1 MKPSSSAKTAPAFFS
16 MELIDGNKT
25 AADIVAELKAGVAA
39 LPGRKPCIALVRV
52 GDDPA
57 SVSYV
62 KKKEKTAAEIGI
74 ESRIILPP
82 ISITQDELFK
92 ILDDLNADPTVDGI
106 LVQAP
111 LPKHIDEVAVFRRV
125 SAAKDVDGFN
135 TINLGKVAQED
146 DTGFVACTPAGI
158 MELLARSG
166 TDLKGKHVVVLGRSL
181 IVGKPVA
188 LLALQKKA
196 GANGTVTICHSGT
209 SNLPAI
215 TRQADVLIAAIGRPE
230 FVTADMVKPG
240 AVVID
245 VGINR
250 VPDASKKTGYRLTG
264 DVHFPSVSPLCSKI
278 TPVPG
283 GVGPMTVAMLMKNT
297 VKAYHLA
304 TAS

>member
-1 MKPSSSAKTAPAFFS
+1 MD
-16 MELIDGNKT
+16 LIDGNLV
-25 AADIVAELKAGVAA
+25 AAAIIAELKAEVASFK
-39 LPGRKPCIALVRV
+39 GRKPCIALVRV
-52 GDDPA
+52 GEDPA

-74 ESRIILPP
+74 TSRVILPP
-82 ISITQDELFK
+82 VTITQEELFAL
-92 ILDDLNADPTVDGI
+92 LDQLNADPTVDGI
-106 LVQAP
+106 LVQSP

-135 TINLGKVAQED
+135 TLNLGKIAQED
-146 DTGFVACTPAGI
+146 PTGFVACTPAGI

-166 TDLKGKHVVVLGRSL
+166 VDLKGKHVVVLGRSL

-196 GANGTVTICHSGT
+196 GANGTVTICHSQT
-209 SNLPAI
+209 KDLPSI
-215 TRQADVLIAAIGRPE
+215 TRQADVLIAAIGRAE

-250 VPDASKKTGYRLTG
+250 VADATKKTGYRLTG
-264 DVHFPSVSPLCSKI
+264 DVNFPAVSPLTSKI

-297 VKAYHLA
+297 VKAYRLQ
-304 TAS
+304 TAA

>member
-1 MKPSSSAKTAPAFFS
+1 
-16 MELIDGNKT
+16 MELIDGNQI
-25 AADIVAELKAGVAA
+25 AAAIIAELKTEIAA

-52 GDDPA
+52 GEDPA

-62 KKKEKTAAEIGI
+62 RKKEKTAAEIGVT
-74 ESRIILPP
+74 SRIILPP
-82 ISITQDELFK
+82 ITISQTELFAL
-92 ILDDLNADPTVDGI
+92 LDELNADLTVDGI
-106 LVQAP
+106 LVQSP

-125 SAAKDVDGFN
+125 APEKDVDGFN

-146 DTGFVACTPAGI
+146 ETGFVACTPAGI

-166 TDLKGKHVVVLGRSL
+166 VDLKGKHVVVLGRSL
-181 IVGKPVA
+181 IVGKPIA

-196 GANGTVTICHSGT
+196 GANATVTICHSAT
-209 SNLPAI
+209 VNLPAI
-215 TRQADVLIAAIGRPE
+215 TRQADVLIAAIGRAE

-250 VPDASKKTGYRLTG
+250 VSDATKKTGYRLTG
-264 DVHFPSVSPLCSKI
+264 DVAFDRVAPLCSKI

-297 VKAYHLA
+297 VKANRLRA
-304 TAS
+304 

>member
-1 MKPSSSAKTAPAFFS
+1 
-16 MELIDGNKT
+16 MELIDGNQI
-25 AADIVAELKAGVAA
+25 AAAIVAELTAEVAA
-39 LPGRKPCIALVRV
+39 LSGRKPCIALVRV

-62 KKKEKTAAEIGI
+62 KKKEKTAADIGI
-74 ESRIILPP
+74 TSRIILPP
-82 ISITQDELFK
+82 VTISQAELFAL
-92 ILDDLNADPTVDGI
+92 LDELNADPTVDGI
-106 LVQAP
+106 LVQSP

-125 SAAKDVDGFN
+125 SPEKDVDGFN

-146 DTGFVACTPAGI
+146 ETGFVACTPAGI

-166 TDLKGKHVVVLGRSL
+166 VDLKGKHVVVLGRSL

-196 GANGTVTICHSGT
+196 GANGTVTICHSAT
-209 SNLPAI
+209 ANLPAI

-250 VPDASKKTGYRLTG
+250 VPDTTKKSGYRLTG
-264 DVHFPSVSPLCSKI
+264 DVAFQAVSPLCSKI

-283 GVGPMTVAMLMKNT
+283 GVGPMTVAMLLKNT
-297 VKAYHLA
+297 VKAFRQRGA
-304 TAS
+304 Q

>member
-1 MKPSSSAKTAPAFFS
+1 
-16 MELIDGNKT
+16 MELIDGNQI
-25 AADIVAELKAGVAA
+25 AAAIIAELKTEVAGIA
-39 LPGRKPCIALVRV
+39 GRKPCIALVRV
-52 GDDPA
+52 GEDPA

-74 ESRIILPP
+74 EGRIHLPP
-82 ISITQDELFK
+82 VDITPADLFAL
-92 ILDDLNADPTVDGI
+92 IDRLNADPGVDGI
-106 LVQAP
+106 LVQSP
-111 LPKHIDEVAVFRRV
+111 LPKHIDELAVFRRV
-125 SAAKDVDGFN
+125 APEKDVDGFN
-135 TINLGKVAQED
+135 TLNLGKVAQED

-209 SNLPAI
+209 GNLPAL

-250 VPDASKKTGYRLTG
+250 VPDATKKTGYRLTG
-264 DVHFPSVSPLCSKI
+264 DVHFATVAPLCRSI

-297 VKAYHLA
+297 VKAYRLQNRR
-304 TAS
+304 

>member
-1 MKPSSSAKTAPAFFS
+1 
-16 MELIDGNKT
+16 MELIDGNEI
-25 AADIVAELKAGVAA
+25 AAAIAAELKAEVAA

-52 GDDPA
+52 GEDPA

-62 KKKEKTAAEIGI
+62 RKKEKTAAEIGVT
-74 ESRIILPP
+74 SRVILPP
-82 ISITQDELFK
+82 ITITQAELFAL
-92 ILDDLNADPTVDGI
+92 LDQLNADPTVDGI
-106 LVQAP
+106 LVQSP

-125 SAAKDVDGFN
+125 APDKDVDGFN

-146 DTGFVACTPAGI
+146 ETGFVACTPAGI

-166 TDLKGKHVVVLGRSL
+166 VDLKGKHVVVLGRSL
-181 IVGKPVA
+181 IVGKPIA

-196 GANGTVTICHSGT
+196 GANATVTICHSAT
-209 SNLPAI
+209 TNLPAL
-215 TRQADVLIAAIGRPE
+215 TRQADVLIAAIGRAE

-240 AVVID
+240 AIVID

-250 VPDASKKTGYRLTG
+250 VADATKKTGYRLTG
-264 DVHFPSVSPLCSKI
+264 DVHFETVAPLCAKI

-297 VKAYHLA
+297 VKAYRLRA
-304 TAS
+304 

>member
-1 MKPSSSAKTAPAFFS
+1 
-16 MELIDGNKT
+16 MELIDGNQI
-25 AADIVAELKAGVAA
+25 AAAIVAELKQQVSD

-52 GDDPA
+52 GEDPA

-62 KKKEKTAAEIGI
+62 KKKEKTAAEIGM

-82 ISITQDELFK
+82 ATISQGELEAL
-92 ILDDLNADPTVDGI
+92 IDQLNNDPTVDGI
-106 LVQAP
+106 LVQSP
-111 LPKHIDEVAVFRRV
+111 LPKPLDEAAAFRRL
-125 SAAKDVDGFN
+125 AAHKDVDGFHTLN
-135 TINLGKVAQED
+135 IGKVAQED

-209 SNLPAI
+209 ANLAAI
-215 TRQADVLIAAIGRPE
+215 TRQADVLIAAIGRAE

-240 AVVID
+240 AVIID

-250 VPDASKKTGYRLTG
+250 VPDSTKKSGYRLTG
-264 DVHFPSVSPLCSKI
+264 DVHFPTVSPLAAKI

-283 GVGPMTVAMLMKNT
+283 GVGPMTVCMLMKNT
-297 VKAYHLA
+297 LKARLQNGA
-304 TAS
+304 

>member
-1 MKPSSSAKTAPAFFS
+1 MT
-16 MELIDGNKT
+16 LIDGNQI
-25 AADIVAELKAGVAA
+25 AATLIAELKAEVAA
-39 LPGRKPCIALVRV
+39 FSGRKPCIALVRV

-62 KKKEKTAAEIGI
+62 KKKEKTAAEIGLT
-74 ESRIILPP
+74 SRIILPP
-82 ISITQDELFK
+82 VTISQDELFA
-92 ILDDLNADPTVDGI
+92 IIDDLNRDPEVDGI
-106 LVQAP
+106 LVQSP

-125 SAAKDVDGFN
+125 SADKDVDGFN
-135 TINLGKVAQED
+135 TLNLGKVAQED
-146 DTGFVACTPAGI
+146 ETGFVACTPAGI
-158 MELLARSG
+158 MELLARSNV
-166 TDLKGKHVVVLGRSL
+166 DLKGKHVVVLGRSL

-209 SNLPAI
+209 RDLPSL
-215 TRQADVLIAAIGRPE
+215 TRQADVLIAAIGRAE
-230 FVTADMVKPG
+230 FVTAEMVKPG

-264 DVHFPSVSPLCSKI
+264 DVHFPTVSSIASQI

-297 VKAYHLA
+297 VKAYRQA
-304 TAS
+304 TRR